1 MERNPITE
9 RLGRRLRL
17 GVVGGGGAYSVGEIH
32 RVGARLDDR
41 WEIVASA
48 MSSDR
53 ERSVAEGLAL
63 NIPEDRAYGTFDELI
78 AGEMAREDRCD
89 ALAVM
94 TPNDVHHAQCSAA
107 MENGFDVFC
116 DKPMTNS
123 VAEAVDLVRRVRQS
137 GLVFCVTHCYA
148 AYPMVR
154 QARAMV
160 RDGVLGEI
168 RLIGAEYLEGELAEP
183 INPDAYGRMPW
194 RQDPKHAGPSL
205 VLGDLGTH
213 AYNLACYV
221 SGLEAESLCAEV
233 TTFMPGRQVDDNA
246 AMLLR
251 YPNGA
256 RGMMWVS
263 QVAAGAEEYL
273 SVRVFGTDGM
283 VEWHQPNPNDLIYRP
298 LTAPAQVLTRGGPGL
313 SAAALR
319 ASRAYRGNP
328 EGYHEAFA
336 NLYSDAAEAIVAR
349 RTGTEADPLALDF
362 PTDEDGA
369 KGMKMIEAAV
379 ESSAQGGV
387 WTDCTLDL

>member
-1 MERNPITE
+1 MERNPVTA

-17 GVVGGGGAYSVGEIH
+17 GVVGGGGATSVGEIH
-32 RVGARLDDR
+32 RVAARLDDR
-41 WEIVASA
+41 WEIVASV
-48 MSSDR
+48 MSSDS
-53 ERSVAEGLAL
+53 ERSRAQGLAL
-63 NIPEDRAYGTFDELI
+63 NIPADRAYGTFEEMI
-78 AGEMAREDRCD
+78 AAEAGREDRCD

-107 MENGFDVFC
+107 LESGFDLFC

-123 VAEAVDLVRRVRQS
+123 VEEAVNLVHRVRES
-137 GLVFCVTHCYA
+137 GLVFCLTHCYA

-160 RDGVLGEI
+160 QEGVLGKI
-168 RLIGAEYLEGELAEP
+168 RLIEAEYLEGELAEP
-183 INPDAYGRMPW
+183 VNPDAYGRMPW
-194 RQDPKHAGPSL
+194 RQDPEQTGPSL

-233 TTFMPGRQVDDNA
+233 TRFMPGRKVDDNA

-273 SVRVFGTDGM
+273 SVRVFGEHGM
-283 VEWHQPNPNDLIYRP
+283 VEWHQPNPNDLHYRP
-298 LTAPAQVLTRGGPGL
+298 QTAAAQILTRGGPGL
-313 SAAALR
+313 APAAYR
-319 ASRAYRGNP
+319 AGRAYRGNP

-349 RTGTEADPLALDF
+349 RTGSPADPLALDF
-362 PTDEDGA
+362 PTVEDGA

-379 ESSAQGGV
+379 KSSAQGGV